1 MNQSDAVLAS
11 ALKELVGAIAYQAVF
26 DWKELKYGETE
37 VEFSLGQNVFR
48 REVRAFLLSP
58 TFEAF
63 VDYSSPNID
72 MDAVKEKLKLTEE
85 IKTGIEGLTPA
96 ERETIISMAN
106 NGMNVPRI
114 AKNAYT
120 SKSRIYERLKM
131 IRDKTG
137 IDPTDFYGLN
147 ELLRLM
153 GEKESE
159 EREQEQK

>member
-1 MNQSDAVLAS
+1 MISDDVLAN
-11 ALKELVGAIAYQAVF
+11 AIKELVGAIAYQAVF
-26 DWKELKYGETE
+26 DWKELRYGETE

-72 MDAVKEKLKLTEE
+72 MDAVREKLKLTEE
-85 IKTGIEGLTPA
+85 IQTGIEGLTPA
-96 ERETIISMAN
+96 ERETITLMAN

-114 AKNAYT
+114 AKASYT
-120 SKSRIYERLKM
+120 SKSRIYERLRM

-153 GEKESE
+153 EEENE
-159 EREQEQK
+159 EREQEQE